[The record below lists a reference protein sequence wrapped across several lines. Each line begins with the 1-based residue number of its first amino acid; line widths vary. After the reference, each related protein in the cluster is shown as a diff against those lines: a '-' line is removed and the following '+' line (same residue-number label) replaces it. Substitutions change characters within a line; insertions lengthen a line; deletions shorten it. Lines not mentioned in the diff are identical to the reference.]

1 MEYERLT
8 DRDITKETKQ
18 KLCIVLC
25 DIRRRCLNPDYK
37 YFYLYGERGISVC
50 EEWLG
55 KDGQKNFR
63 EWAVNNG
70 YEKGLTIDR
79 IDNNK
84 GYSPDNCRWVT
95 AKEQSYNRRSN
106 KLITIHGKT
115 QTVTEWAKET
125 GMPIGTL
132 QNRLRYGWE
141 EDRLLEP
148 KQVHLKMSKH
158 EMRVEI
164 LKLRKQLKEYQ
175 SKIENGT
182 LVELPCKVGDTVWTI
197 NCWQEYGKKELGEPY
212 SVTRYELHENKC
224 SCIEINDKNCY
235 RGEISIIAREKHK
248 GITPYVFLTKA
259 EAEAKLRELKGER
272 ECR

>member
-1 MEYERLT
+1 MSEYKRLT
-8 DRDITKETKQ
+8 EKDISKETRQ

-125 GMPIGTL
+125 GIPIGTL
-132 QNRLRYGWE
+132 QNRLKYGWE

-148 KQVHLKMSKH
+148 KQVYLKMSKH

-164 LKLRKQLKEYQ
+164 LKLRKEVKEYKT
-175 SKIENGT
+175 KIENGT
-182 LVELPCKVGDTVWTI
+182 LVELPCKVGDVVYEVFKYHKPPFVQQTKIEKVIVT
-197 NCWQEYGKKELGEPY
+197 NKGLRLKLERNSVYETAVSRLGKTLFGTQE
-212 SVTRYELHENKC
+212 
-224 SCIEINDKNCY
+224 
-235 RGEISIIAREKHK
+235 
-248 GITPYVFLTKA
+248 
-259 EAEAKLRELKGER
+259 EAEKRLEEIQNEQICSSRKTI
-272 ECR
+272 

>member
-1 MEYERLT
+1 MKDYKRLT

-175 SKIENGT
+175 SKIEDGI
-182 LVELPCKVGDTVWTI
+182 LVELPCK
-197 NCWQEYGKKELGEPY
+197 
-212 SVTRYELHENKC
+212 
-224 SCIEINDKNCY
+224 CIEELD
-235 RGEISIIAREKHK
+235 IIKDGMIFIFYKMCLEQNL
-248 GITPYVFLTKA
+248 GQGVFLEYKSKIN
-259 EAEAKLRELKGER
+259 EWFKSYLKNKGLQENGK
-272 ECR
+272 

>member
-1 MEYERLT
+1 M
-8 DRDITKETKQ
+8 
-18 KLCIVLC
+18 C

-125 GMPIGTL
+125 GIPIGTL
-132 QNRLRYGWE
+132 QNRLKYGWE

-148 KQVHLKMSKH
+148 KQVYLKMSKH

-164 LKLRKQLKEYQ
+164 LKLRQEVKEYKT
-175 SKIENGT
+175 KIENGT
-182 LVELPCKVGDTVWTI
+182 LVELPCKVGTTIYQIYKDCSNCSHFKETGWEYDCYCDFDSEESKTMFEFDGDTDCVYIVEEAEFTYNHI
-197 NCWQEYGKKELGEPY
+197 NGFGKD
-212 SVTRYELHENKC
+212 R
-224 SCIEINDKNCY
+224 
-235 RGEISIIAREKHK
+235 
-248 GITPYVFLTKA
+248 FLTKA
-259 EAEAKLRELKGER
+259 EAEKKLEELKNG
-272 ECR
+272 

>member
-1 MEYERLT
+1 MREYKRLT
-8 DRDITKETKQ
+8 DKDISKETKQ
-18 KLCIVLC
+18 KLCSVLC

-50 EEWLG
+50 AEWLG

-84 GYSPDNCRWVT
+84 GYSPDNCRWAT

-175 SKIENGT
+175 SKIEDRT
-182 LVELPCKVGDTVWTI
+182 LVELPCKVGDVMYEVI
-197 NCWQEYGKKELGEPY
+197 EGMPIQEWK
-212 SVTRYELHENKC
+212 
-224 SCIEINDKNCY
+224 IE
-235 RGEISIIAREKHK
+235 SICFDRAHPTGVIWAERTSDFARWKFWIEDCGTKW
-248 GITPYVFLTKA
+248 FATKA
-259 EAEAKLRELKGER
+259 EAEKRLEEIRSGNENEN
-272 ECR
+272 

>member
-1 MEYERLT
+1 MSEYKRLT
-8 DRDITKETKQ
+8 ERDISKETRQ

-125 GMPIGTL
+125 GIPIGTL

-182 LVELPCKVGDTVWTI
+182 LVELPCKVGDTVY
-197 NCWQEYGKKELGEPY
+197 CVEYFCDYKGCSSNEQMFCCGCPEMIERERRKEKFVISKEKFRLQDLDRVGKTLFPTEEAAEARLKELQ
-212 SVTRYELHENKC
+212 ENK
-224 SCIEINDKNCY
+224 K
-235 RGEISIIAREKHK
+235 
-248 GITPYVFLTKA
+248 
-259 EAEAKLRELKGER
+259 
-272 ECR
+272 

>member
-1 MEYERLT
+1 MSEYKRLT
-8 DRDITKETKQ
+8 DKDISKETKQ

-25 DIRRRCLNPDYK
+25 DIRRRCLNPNYK

-115 QTVTEWAKET
+115 QTVTEWAKEA
-125 GMPIGTL
+125 GIPIGTL
-132 QNRLRYGWE
+132 QNRLKYGWE

-148 KQVHLKMSKH
+148 KQVYLKMSKH

-164 LKLRKQLKEYQ
+164 LKLRKEVKEYKT
-175 SKIENGT
+175 KIEAGT
-182 LVELPCKVGDTVWTI
+182 LVELGYHIRKSYRNHDD
-197 NCWQEYGKKELGEPY
+197 Q
-212 SVTRYELHENKC
+212 RYKIILIDEV
-224 SCIEINDKNCY
+224 EIDKIGY
-235 RGEISIIAREKHK
+235 DG
-248 GITPYVFLTKA
+248 LTKA
-259 EAEAKLRELKGER
+259 QAEARLKELNNSYKETGEF
-272 ECR
+272 

>member
-1 MEYERLT
+1 MTDYKRLT

-175 SKIENGT
+175 SKIEDRT
-182 LVELPCKVGDTVWTI
+182 LVELPCKYI
-197 NCWQEYGKKELGEPY
+197 EEL
-212 SVTRYELHENKC
+212 N
-224 SCIEINDKNCY
+224 
-235 RGEISIIAREKHK
+235 IIKDGMIFIFYKMCLEQNLGQR
-248 GITPYVFLTKA
+248 VFL
-259 EAEAKLRELKGER
+259 EYKLKINEWFKSYLKNKGLQENGK
-272 ECR
+272 

>member
-1 MEYERLT
+1 MREYKRLT
-8 DRDITKETKQ
+8 DKDISKETKQ
-18 KLCIVLC
+18 KLCSVLC

-50 EEWLG
+50 AEWLG

-84 GYSPDNCRWVT
+84 GYSPDNCRWAT

-182 LVELPCKVGDTVWTI
+182 LVELPCKVGDNAVAIIDTFCYPNAIYNVKLKDLAYI
-197 NCWQEYGKKELGEPY
+197 VEDENGD
-212 SVTRYELHENKC
+212 VTFQH
-224 SCIEINDKNCY
+224 
-235 RGEISIIAREKHK
+235 
-248 GITPYVFLTKA
+248 ITRIFGTEA
-259 EAEAKLRELKGER
+259 EAEKRLEEMKNER
-272 ECR
+272 V

>member
-1 MEYERLT
+1 MKDYKRLT

-37 YFYLYGERGISVC
+37 YFYLYGERGISIC

-115 QTVTEWAKET
+115 QTITEWAKET

-175 SKIENGT
+175 SKIENET
-182 LVELPCKVGDTVWTI
+182 LVDLPCKVGDTIYEVFKNHKPPFIQQTKVEKI
-197 NCWQEYGKKELGEPY
+197 IITEKGLKLKLARNSVYETSIASLGN
-212 SVTRYELHENKC
+212 TL
-224 SCIEINDKNCY
+224 
-235 RGEISIIAREKHK
+235 
-248 GITPYVFLTKA
+248 FLTGV
-259 EAEAKLRELKGER
+259 EAEARLQKLLKENPQK
-272 ECR
+272 

>member
-1 MEYERLT
+1 MKQYERLT

-125 GMPIGTL
+125 GIPIGTL

-175 SKIENGT
+175 SKIEAGT
-182 LVELPCKVGDTVWTI
+182 LVAVPYAIGQEVYWVDKKGYFDVEKVKVSLITI
-197 NCWQEYGKKELGEPY
+197 RHDGSVDIRLNHYNDDGSY
-212 SVTRYELHENKC
+212 SSCFKYDPKYYELFDNEVDAKKRLE
-224 SCIEINDKNCY
+224 EIRNETK
-235 RGEISIIAREKHK
+235 SID
-248 GITPYVFLTKA
+248 TSDD
-259 EAEAKLRELKGER
+259 
-272 ECR
+272 

>member
-1 MEYERLT
+1 MVNKDTYKRLT
-8 DRDITKETKQ
+8 DKDISKETRH

-25 DIRRRCLNPDYK
+25 DIRRRCLNPNYK

-125 GMPIGTL
+125 GIPIGTL

-164 LKLRKQLKEYQ
+164 LKLRKEVEEYKL
-175 SKIENGT
+175 KIENGT
-182 LVELPCKVGDTVWTI
+182 LLEFPRIIHPNEREWFVYFQLPTGIIDYDI
-197 NCWQEYGKKELGEPY
+197 LY
-212 SVTRYELHENKC
+212 SQ
-224 SCIEINDKNCY
+224 
-235 RGEISIIAREKHK
+235 
-248 GITPYVFLTKA
+248 A
-259 EAEAKLRELKGER
+259 EAEARLKELQGESK
-272 ECR
+272 